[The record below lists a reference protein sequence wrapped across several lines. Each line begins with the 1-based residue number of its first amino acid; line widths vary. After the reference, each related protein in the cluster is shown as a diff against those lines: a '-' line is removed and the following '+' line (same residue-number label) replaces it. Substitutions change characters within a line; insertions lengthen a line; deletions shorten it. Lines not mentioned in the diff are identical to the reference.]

1 MQQQNVT
8 LQPPV
13 QQHHNKQLQLQQ
25 LSFHYGSHSILHEIN
40 LTLQPGQL
48 MVLAGPSGC
57 GKSSLLHLCAG
68 LLPVAPTQLNNSFER
83 SACLFQEPRLLP
95 WKNTLDNLALGLK
108 AQGENAASRRQK
120 AIKMAQQLELPDSCL
135 HQYPAQLSGGMQSRV
150 ALGRMLLTQP
160 DLLLLDEPFAALDIG
175 LKEKL
180 YRQLLQY
187 QRQHHAATLLIT
199 HDLAE
204 AVMLADV
211 IVVMQPDP
219 GQIADI
225 FYPAIPQPQRTA
237 DNRYQL
243 YQQLLARPQVR
254 KAFGLSEHYG

>member
-1 MQQQNVT
+1 MPQQTVLSQQQSA
-8 LQPPV
+8 
-13 QQHHNKQLQLQQ
+13 KQLQLQQ
-25 LSFHYGSHSILHEIN
+25 LSFHYDSQTILHEIS
-40 LTLQPGQL
+40 LILKPDQL
-48 MVLAGPSGC
+48 MVLVGPSGC

-68 LLPVAPTQLNNSFER
+68 LLPVTDSQLYNSFER

-108 AQGENAASRRQK
+108 AQGANSTTCRIK
-120 AIKMAQQLELPDSCL
+120 ATEMAQQLELPEHCL
-135 HQYPAQLSGGMQSRV
+135 QQYPAQLSGGMQSRV

-180 YRQLLQY
+180 YHQLLQY

-211 IVVMQPDP
+211 IVIMQPAP
-219 GQIADI
+219 GEIADI
-225 FYPAIPQPQRTA
+225 FYPTIPQQQRTA
-237 DNRYQL
+237 ESRYQL

-254 KAFGLSEHYG
+254 TAFGLSENYG